1 MTETD
6 ERVANETSPLVES
19 DNDSNNVDSI
29 AGQEVQ
35 DYLGAERTGHLSETK
50 SSWYLFLLT
59 LSIGGLQI
67 VWSVELS
74 NGSPYLLSLGMS
86 KALLAFV
93 WIAGPL
99 TGTLVQPYIGICSDN
114 CRSSWGKRKPFMV
127 VGGLATVVALLALAW
142 VNELVGGFLGIFGID
157 QASTGT
163 RTTIIV
169 FATILMY
176 CLDFAINT
184 VQAGIRCFIV
194 DNAPAHQ
201 QESANSWASRL
212 TGVGN
217 ILGYIF
223 GYMDLPR
230 CLPFLGNTQFK
241 VLCALAS
248 LSLVITLLISCLYI
262 QERDPRLD
270 PCVSTGN
277 PGVVAFFKQVFKS
290 IQYLPPQIAKV
301 CEVQL
306 AAWIGWFPFLFY
318 ATTYIGQLYVNPIFD
333 EHPNLSDNEI
343 DKAWEKAT
351 RIGTFALLVYA
362 IISFVANITLPMFIV
377 PTYQPDVSS
386 EETNNPSGDERPFLG
401 TRSLSWSTLP
411 VGTPSEPPPTLP
423 DKKTVEAAD
432 RSSWVSK
439 LQIPGLTLRRAWA
452 LSHVLFALC
461 MFSTFFIYSHQAGT
475 VVIAIVGICW
485 ALTLWAPFAL
495 ISAEV
500 ARIDAERRI
509 QRYRS
514 EVAGPTIPNSAG
526 NSAQPY
532 SITRHDDLEDGL
544 SSPRKAMTEEENLA
558 QAGIILGLHN
568 VAVSSPQILSSLICS
583 VIFKMSQKP
592 RGEPWDD
599 SVGWTLRFG
608 GCAAV
613 LAAWLT
619 RRAADSESDPDED
632 APEAGTKEFFS
643 SWALF
648 ILIMLLMFALFTSYI
663 LQQKKIQAVHET
675 VLSIFAGMFVGLI
688 IRLSPESPIQD
699 SVTFDYQF
707 FFNLLLPPI
716 ILASGYE
723 LHQAN
728 FFRNI
733 GTILTFAFAGTFI
746 SAIVLGLV
754 LFLWT
759 RIPLDGLNITFVEAI
774 SVGATLSATDPVT
787 ILAIFNLYKV
797 EPKLYT
803 VIFGESILNDA
814 IAIVLFD
821 TAQKYADSDAGS
833 LTVLNLFEAI
843 GLFLL
848 AFFGSMVVG
857 MIVGI
862 MTALGLKHTHVRR
875 MPKIESCLI
884 VLIAYASYFFSNG
897 VHLSGIVSLLFC
909 GITLKHY
916 AYYNMSR
923 RTQLTTKYL
932 FQVMAQLSENFI
944 FIYLGLDLLV
954 QRNLQFKPLF
964 IMVAVFG
971 ICLAR
976 YLAVFPLSKAINWF
990 IRYRARR
997 RGMEVAD
1004 ELPFAYQA
1012 MLFWAGLRGA
1022 VGVALAAGLTGVNA
1036 PALRATVLVVVVLT
1050 VIIFGGTTARM
1061 LEILGIRTGVVEELE
1076 SDDEFDIEVTNG
1088 GTYYKRSDTALG
1100 YTPRR
1105 MDSTIPLDGVQRA
1118 EVDRNDSY
1126 SSGNSRRPSP
1136 PPSSSGKGRRHSRL
1150 YSNAYSPRDT
1160 QTARDRSSTAT
1171 LLGGGGGGGGG
1182 GGAGSHSDS
1191 SAGSEDE
1198 FGLRSHGKGRAT
1210 DAGHVDAFDIDVDEA
1225 LSDDDLPPSAPTASR
1240 LRRSP
1245 SQPPQSLGPSQ
1256 APPSANASPSRRET
1270 GRSAGQAIRDLF
1282 SGGSSGDH
1290 GAWFRQLDEDYIKPR
1305 LLLDQ
1310 SNHKGP
1316 GAV

>member
-1 MTETD
+1 
-6 ERVANETSPLVES
+6 
-19 DNDSNNVDSI
+19 
-29 AGQEVQ
+29 
-35 DYLGAERTGHLSETK
+35 
-50 SSWYLFLLT
+50 
-59 LSIGGLQI
+59 
-67 VWSVELS
+67 
-74 NGSPYLLSLGMS
+74 MS

-127 VGGLATVVALLALAW
+127 VGGAASVISLLALAW
-142 VNELVGGFLGIFGID
+142 VRELTEGLLVIFDVEPGSD
-157 QASTGT
+157 ASQTVV
-163 RTTIIV
+163 IV
-169 FATILMY
+169 LATILMY
-176 CLDFAINT
+176 CLDFSVNT

-194 DNAPAHQ
+194 DNAPSHQ
-201 QESANSWASRL
+201 QESANAWASRL
-212 TGVGN
+212 TGLGN

-223 GYMDLPR
+223 GYVDLPKYF
-230 CLPFLGNTQFK
+230 PFLGNTQFK
-241 VLCALAS
+241 VLCSLAS
-248 LSLVITLLISCLYI
+248 LSLICTLLVSCLYI
-262 QERDPRLD
+262 KERDPRLEA
-270 PCVSTGN
+270 PPSSGN
-277 PGVVAFFKQVFKS
+277 PGLVTFFKQVFKS
-290 IQYLPPQIAKV
+290 IRFLPPEIAKV

-306 AAWIGWFPFLFY
+306 AAWVGWFPFLFY
-318 ATTYIGQLYVNPIFD
+318 STTYIGQLFVNPIF
-333 EHPNLSDNEI
+333 EAHPGLSNGDIN
-343 DKAWEKAT
+343 KAWEEAT
-351 RIGTFALLVYA
+351 RIGTFALLVFA
-362 IISFVANITLPMFIV
+362 IISFVANLTLPMLVV
-377 PTYQPDVSS
+377 PTYKPVVAAVSEAS
-386 EETNNPSGDERPFLG
+386 DDQMEEEPFL
-401 TRSLSWSTLP
+401 R
-411 VGTPSEPPPTLP
+411 
-423 DKKTVEAAD
+423 
-432 RSSWVSK
+432 RSSSIGTAMEAPTGISPDSKGGYEEGGGWLSK
-439 LQIPGLTLRRAWA
+439 LQIPGFTLRRAWL
-452 LSHVLFALC
+452 LSHVNFAIL
-461 MFSTFFIYSHQAGT
+461 MFSTFFISSYQAAT
-475 VVIAIVGICW
+475 VVVGLVGISW

-500 ARIDAERRI
+500 SRIDTERRI
-509 QRYRS
+509 RRQQADGTVPGAS
-514 EVAGPTIPNSAG
+514 VSAHPTTVG
-526 NSAQPY
+526 
-532 SITRHDDLEDGL
+532 DDLEHGHTL
-544 SSPRKAMTEEENLA
+544 SSDKGEEEENLA

-568 VAVSSPQILSSLICS
+568 VAVSAPQILSSLIS
-583 VIFKMSQKP
+583 SAIFKAFQKP

-599 SVGWTLRFG
+599 SR
-608 GCAAV
+608 AV
-613 LAAWLT
+613 
-619 RRAADSESDPDED
+619 DSDTDPDDAD

-699 SVTFDYQF
+699 SVAFDYQF

-746 SAIVLGLV
+746 SAIVLGLI
-754 LFLWT
+754 LFVWT
-759 RIPLDGLNITFVEAI
+759 RIPLDGLDMTFVEAI

-814 IAIVLFD
+814 IAIVLFE
-821 TAQKYADSDAGS
+821 TAQKYADSEASS
-833 LTVLNLFEAI
+833 LTFLNLFEAI

-848 AFFGSMVVG
+848 VFFGSMIVG
-857 MIVGI
+857 VIVGI
-862 MTALGLKHTHVRR
+862 MTALGLKYTHVRR
-875 MPKIESCLI
+875 QPKIESCLI

-897 VHLSGIVSLLFC
+897 VYLSGIVSLLFC
-909 GITLKHY
+909 GITMKHY

-964 IMVAVFG
+964 ILVAVFG
-971 ICLAR
+971 ICIAR
-976 YLAVFPLSKAINWF
+976 YLAVFPLSRAINWF

-997 RGMEVAD
+997 RGMDVAD

-1022 VGVALAAGLTGVNA
+1022 VGVALAAGLKGVNA

-1061 LEILGIRTGVVEELE
+1061 LEILGIRTGVVEEIE

-1088 GTYYKRSDTALG
+1088 GTYYKRSDTGLG

-1105 MDSTIPLDGVQRA
+1105 MDSTIPLDGVTRG
-1118 EVDRNDSY
+1118 DLGRHDSY
-1126 SSGNSRRPSP
+1126 SSGNNRRPSP
-1136 PPSSSGKGRRHSRL
+1136 PPSGSRGHSRM
-1150 YSNAYSPRDT
+1150 YSNAYSQRD
-1160 QTARDRSSTAT
+1160 TARDRSSTAT
-1171 LLGGGGGGGGG
+1171 LLG
-1182 GGAGSHSDS
+1182 SRPRTHSES
-1191 SAGSEDE
+1191 SAASEDE
-1198 FGLRSHGKGRAT
+1198 FGLKNNGNGRAT
-1210 DAGHVDAFDIDVDEA
+1210 DADQLDAFDLDVGDA
-1225 LSDDDLPPSAPTASR
+1225 PSDDDLPPSAPTSR

-1245 SQPPQSLGPSQ
+1245 SQPQQYLEEPQEQTP
-1256 APPSANASPSRRET
+1256 ATTSPVRRET
-1270 GRSAGQAIRDLF
+1270 TLSARAAIRDLF
-1282 SGGSSGDH
+1282 SGASGDH
-1290 GAWFRQLDEDYIKPR
+1290 AAWFRQLDEDYIKPR